1 MTTQHDATT
10 PHAARGPVR
19 PGGRGAQAPAGTRP
33 AAPGA
38 PDGPHA
44 RTVRVVTPPAE
55 ARRAPTLP
63 GHAPPL
69 NTPVS
74 PTAPVDAPASPAAP
88 VDGPVSPAV
97 PATVRA
103 AAPGLAAPASG
114 TAPAAAPAPQRTTR
128 EADGQAVGERKPRES
143 RLLVLDGLRLAA
155 ALLVVAHHL
164 VRGPWGAEPG
174 SLFGPLAAVA
184 SYGWL
189 GVNLFFLVSGFVICL
204 SSWGR
209 SLGEFAV
216 SRVVRLFPA
225 YWLGVVLTTA
235 VLAAW
240 PVLRGPLPAPESL
253 VNLTMLQSGLGVTDQ
268 DWSYWS
274 LGAELRFYLLF
285 AVVVWLGVTY
295 RRVVYFCALWTVV
308 AAFSSTWDL
317 RWVDNMIVPEFAPYF
332 VAGTALFLVH
342 RFGGN
347 LLLWGLVGVNWLL
360 ALYRLASYP
369 ALEHFHLSWW
379 SVAAAVTGCFA
390 LMTAI
395 ALGAFAR
402 VGGRWLV
409 TAGCLT
415 YPLYLIHQAIGQTLI
430 LGLREHVPHW
440 LLLAGIVAVMLGAA
454 WLIHRYVERPAGRRL
469 RSGLNA
475 SLAAVR
481 KG

>member
-10 PHAARGPVR
+10 PHAARSGPVR
-19 PGGRGAQAPAGTRP
+19 PGTRANQPPAGTRP
-33 AAPGA
+33 GAPGA
-38 PDGPHA
+38 PDGSPP
-44 RTVRVVTPPAE
+44 RTVRVVATPAE
-55 ARRAPTLP
+55 LR
-63 GHAPPL
+63 
-69 NTPVS
+69 VI
-74 PTAPVDAPASPAAP
+74 PAAP
-88 VDGPVSPAV
+88 PRTPAPPTEAPGSAPV
-97 PATVRA
+97 PAAVRA
-103 AAPGLAAPASG
+103 AAPALATGTAAARPASVPD
-114 TAPAAAPAPQRTTR
+114 TAAHDAPK
-128 EADGQAVGERKPRES
+128 GEGRGPREP

-164 VRGPWGAEPG
+164 VRGPWGTEPG
-174 SLFGPLAAVA
+174 ALFGPLAAVA

-189 GVNLFFLVSGFVICL
+189 GVNFFFLISGFVICL

-209 SLGEFAV
+209 GLGEFAV

-225 YWLGVVLTTA
+225 YWVGVVLTTA

-240 PVLRGPLPAPESL
+240 PILREPLPPAESL

-295 RRVVYFCALWTVV
+295 RRVVYFCALWTLV

-317 RWVDNMIVPEFAPYF
+317 RWVDNLIVPEFAPYF

-347 LLLWGLVGVNWLL
+347 LLLWGLVGANWLL
-360 ALYRLASYP
+360 ALYRLQSYP

-379 SVAAAVTGCFA
+379 SVAALVTCCFA

-409 TAGCLT
+409 VAGALT
-415 YPLYLIHQAIGQTLI
+415 YPLYLIHQAAGQTLI
-430 LGLREHVPHW
+430 RGLRDHVPHW
-440 LLLAGIVAVMLGAA
+440 ILLGGIVAVMLGAS
-454 WLIHRYVERPAGRRL
+454 WLIHRYVERPAGKRL
-469 RSGLNA
+469 RTALKS
-475 SLAAVR
+475 SLAEVR

>member
-10 PHAARGPVR
+10 PHAARTGPAR
-19 PGGRGAQAPAGTRP
+19 PGTRAAQPPAGTRP

-38 PDGPHA
+38 PDGTHQ
-44 RTVRVVTPPAE
+44 RTVRVV
-55 ARRAPTLP
+55 
-63 GHAPPL
+63 APPEL
-69 NTPVS
+69 HVI
-74 PTAPVDAPASPAAP
+74 PAAP
-88 VDGPVSPAV
+88 PAAAPVSPA
-97 PATVRA
+97 VRA
-103 AAPGLAAPASG
+103 AAPGLAA
-114 TAPAAAPAPQRTTR
+114 
-128 EADGQAVGERKPRES
+128 ADGAPVPEGRRPQEP

-174 SLFGPLAAVA
+174 ALFGPLAAVA

-209 SLGEFAV
+209 GLGEFAV
-216 SRVVRLFPA
+216 SRVARLFPA
-225 YWLGVVLTTA
+225 YWVGVVLTTA

-240 PVLRGPLPAPESL
+240 PILREPLPPAESL

-285 AVVVWLGVTY
+285 AVVVSLGVTY
-295 RRVVYFCALWTVV
+295 RRVVYFCALWTLV

-317 RWVDNMIVPEFAPYF
+317 RWLDNLIVPEFAPYF

-360 ALYRLASYP
+360 ALYRLQGYP

-379 SVAAAVTGCFA
+379 SVAAAVTCCFG

-395 ALGAFAR
+395 ALGAFPR

-409 TAGCLT
+409 VAGALT
-415 YPLYLIHQAIGQTLI
+415 YPLYLIHQAVGQTLI
-430 LGLREHVPHW
+430 RGLRGHVPHW
-440 LLLAGIVAVMLGAA
+440 ILLGGIVAVMLGAA
-454 WLIHRYVERPAGRRL
+454 WLIHRYVERPAGKRL
-469 RSGLNA
+469 RTGLKT

>member
-1 MTTQHDATT
+1 MDGT
-10 PHAARGPVR
+10 PAPEPRGP
-19 PGGRGAQAPAGTRP
+19 
-33 AAPGA
+33 
-38 PDGPHA
+38 
-44 RTVRVVTPPAE
+44 
-55 ARRAPTLP
+55 
-63 GHAPPL
+63 
-69 NTPVS
+69 
-74 PTAPVDAPASPAAP
+74 
-88 VDGPVSPAV
+88 
-97 PATVRA
+97 
-103 AAPGLAAPASG
+103 
-114 TAPAAAPAPQRTTR
+114 R
-128 EADGQAVGERKPRES
+128 EP

-174 SLFGPLAAVA
+174 ALFGPLAAVA

-189 GVNLFFLVSGFVICL
+189 GVNFFFLISGFVICL

-209 SLGEFAV
+209 GLGEFAV

-225 YWLGVVLTTA
+225 YWVGVVLTTA

-240 PVLRGPLPAPESL
+240 PILREPLPPAESL

-295 RRVVYFCALWTVV
+295 RRVVYFCALWTLA

-317 RWVDNMIVPEFAPYF
+317 RWVDNLIVPEFAPYF

-347 LLLWGLVGVNWLL
+347 LLLWGLVGANWLL
-360 ALYRLASYP
+360 ALYRLQGYP

-379 SVAAAVTGCFA
+379 SVAALVTCCFA

-409 TAGCLT
+409 VAGALT
-415 YPLYLIHQAIGQTLI
+415 YPLYLIHQAVGQTLI
-430 LGLREHVPHW
+430 RGLRGHLPHW
-440 LLLAGIVAVMLGAA
+440 ILLGGIVAVMLGAS
-454 WLIHRYVERPAGRRL
+454 WLIHRYIERPAGKRL
-469 RSGLNA
+469 RTGLKS
-475 SLAAVR
+475 SLAEVR